1 MMMMPSIVEI
11 FDLRFLIFAC
21 RALILNSKQLI
32 GNSMFGKRKQ
42 RPKFKRRPSPND
54 RQLREPEET
63 KPRRAIDPEKSRAR
77 TLQRAV
83 KLLAAKPRSIAELR
97 ERLAEK
103 ESATGEAIDYAIKK
117 LSEYGYL
124 DDEQFAL
131 SFAQAR
137 VRQKPV
143 GRQRLARDLKT
154 KKIDKELAAET
165 LDKVFEETPEDTLID
180 EAIEKRVRLR
190 GRPQTRQET
199 KSLFDHL
206 LRRGFSYDLI
216 INKVRALSSAPLDE
230 DESDAPAFE

>member
-1 MMMMPSIVEI
+1 
-11 FDLRFLIFAC
+11 
-21 RALILNSKQLI
+21 
-32 GNSMFGKRKQ
+32 MFGKRKQ
-42 RPKFKRRPSPND
+42 RPKFKPRVGPND

-190 GRPQTRQET
+190 GRPTTRQET